1 MIVDANI
8 VVHWFAVTEFSPAV
22 VHFRDRNDL
31 AAPAIIL
38 VEAANVLYKNSRR
51 GTIDPR
57 HCGRSVRLLE
67 YLLVD
72 LVPDGHL
79 LPLAIDLALAH
90 THPVYDCL
98 YLALA
103 LDRREPL
110 ATADRRLAGLAQSLG
125 IETTLIKPT
134 ATT

>member
-1 MIVDANI
+1 MIVGANI
-8 VVHWFAVTEFSPAV
+8 VVHWFAVTEFSLAV
-22 VHFRDRNDL
+22 APFRDRNDL

-57 HCGRSVRLLE
+57 HCSRSVRLLE

-72 LVPDGHL
+72 LVPAEHL
-79 LPLAIDLALAH
+79 LPLAIDLAL
-90 THPVYDCL
+90 TNSHPVYDCL

-103 LDRREPL
+103 LERREQL
-110 ATADRRLAGLAQSLG
+110 ATADRQLAALAKTLG
-125 IETTLIKPT
+125 VETILIEPV
-134 ATT
+134 AE

>member
-8 VVHWFAVTEFSPAV
+8 VVHWFAVTEFSSV
-22 VHFRDRNDL
+22 VIHFRDRNDL

-51 GTIDPR
+51 GAIDPR

-72 LVPDGHL
+72 LVPNEHL
-79 LPLAIDLALAH
+79 LPLAIDLVLAH
-90 THPVYDCL
+90 KHPVYDCL

-103 LDRREPL
+103 LDRREQL
-110 ATADRRLAGLAQSLG
+110 ATADRRLAALAKTLG
-125 IETTLIKPT
+125 VETILVEP
-134 ATT
+134 APE

>member
-22 VHFRDRNDL
+22 VHLRDRSDL
-31 AAPAIIL
+31 AAPGIIL

-72 LVPDGHL
+72 LVHDGYL
-79 LPLAIDLALAH
+79 LPLAVDLALAH
-90 THPVYDCL
+90 NHPVYDCL

-103 LDRREPL
+103 LERRDAF
-110 ATADRRLAGLAQSLG
+110 ATADRRLIALAQSLG
-125 IETTLIKPT
+125 IETTLIEPKPE
-134 ATT
+134 

>member
-8 VVHWFAVTEFSPAV
+8 VVHWFAVTELSSV
-22 VHFRDRNDL
+22 VIHFRDRKDL

-38 VEAANVLYKNSRR
+38 VEAANVLFKNSRR
-51 GTIDPR
+51 GAIDPR

-72 LVPDGHL
+72 LVPNEHL

-90 THPVYDCL
+90 QHPVYDCL

-103 LDRREPL
+103 LDRRE
-110 ATADRRLAGLAQSLG
+110 A
-125 IETTLIKPT
+125 
-134 ATT
+134 